1 MTVLR
6 IQTPEWALPLL
17 EPCRYKGAY
26 GGRGG
31 GKSQFMAEM
40 VVEEHIMNPE
50 RRTVCVREIQKSLG
64 QSVKRLIEDKIGA
77 LNAGDYFEIL
87 DTQIRSKRGGGLII
101 FQGMQNHTADSI
113 KSLEGYDCAWVEE
126 AQTLSQYSLDLL
138 RPTIRKPNSE
148 LWFTWNPRFKT
159 DAVDKFFR
167 GEKRQDMIVV
177 NVNWN
182 DNPWFDETPLRGDME
197 ADYQADPD
205 RAEHVWGGQYGASIG
220 AILAK
225 WVNRAEREGRIH
237 DGVKYD
243 SNGDTMGVS
252 ADLGFRDTASFWY
265 WQAVPGGFNVLKYDA
280 DTGLDADEWIPRIQ
294 DNIRELG
301 GKKAKIW
308 LPHDARARTFQ
319 SRHTTLE
326 KFLQA
331 FGAGTCEIVPQS
343 KKQDQI
349 EAARTIINRCAF
361 NKELCEVGLD
371 GLRAW
376 EFAYNEETGIMS
388 REPVHNWASHP
399 ADAFCYGAQKIAE
412 KTQDLAKKVDI
423 FPAKGQNGRIITA
436 PLDTLWT
443 ETRPLSSRI

>member
-1 MTVLR
+1 
-6 IQTPEWALPLL
+6 
-17 EPCRYKGAY
+17 
-26 GGRGG
+26 
-31 GKSQFMAEM
+31 
-40 VVEEHIMNPE
+40 
-50 RRTVCVREIQKSLG
+50 
-64 QSVKRLIEDKIGA
+64 
-77 LNAGDYFEIL
+77 
-87 DTQIRSKRGGGLII
+87 
-101 FQGMQNHTADSI
+101 
-113 KSLEGYDCAWVEE
+113 
-126 AQTLSQYSLDLL
+126 
-138 RPTIRKPNSE
+138 
-148 LWFTWNPRFKT
+148 
-159 DAVDKFFR
+159 
-167 GEKRQDMIVV
+167 
-177 NVNWN
+177 
-182 DNPWFDETPLRGDME
+182 
-197 ADYQADPD
+197 
-205 RAEHVWGGQYGASIG
+205 
-220 AILAK
+220 
-225 WVNRAEREGRIH
+225 
-237 DGVKYD
+237 
-243 SNGDTMGVS
+243 
-252 ADLGFRDTASFWY
+252 
-265 WQAVPGGFNVLKYDA
+265 VPGGFNVLKYDA

-308 LPHDARARTFQ
+308 LPHDARAKTFQ

-361 NKELCEVGLD
+361 NKELCEAGLD

-376 EFAYNEETGIMS
+376 EFSYNEETGIMS

-423 FPAKGQNGRIITA
+423 FPVKGQNGRIITA